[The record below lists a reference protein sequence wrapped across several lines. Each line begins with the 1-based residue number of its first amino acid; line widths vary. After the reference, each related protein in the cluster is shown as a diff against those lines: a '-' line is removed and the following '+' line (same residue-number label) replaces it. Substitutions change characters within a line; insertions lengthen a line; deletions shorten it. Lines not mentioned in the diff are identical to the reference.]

1 MGIALLWS
9 IYPDSVEGDGYMA
22 KLGFLGLGLMG
33 YPMAEHLLDAGHE
46 VALWTN
52 TTPKAKKLAEEK
64 GGVFCE
70 TPKAVGE
77 FADCIFLCVGNT
89 EMSVSVLTGENGVI
103 EGISAGNVV
112 ADCSTISPSVARKT
126 AAAFEAKGA
135 SYLDAPCTGSTP
147 GAKGG
152 TLTFMVGGPEDV
164 FKSVKPYFE
173 AMGSNF
179 YYCGSQ
185 GMGLHAKLS
194 QNLVLANML
203 QGFVEGI
210 VLATKAGIDP
220 NLMFEVLDNSAAKA
234 GLISFKAPQI
244 FKRNFEA
251 AFPLKWMMKDIGLML
266 ESGRELGVPLPCT
279 ALVHEMFAAGVA
291 KGYGDE
297 DIAAAVKL
305 IEEFAGVEVK
315 G

>member
-1 MGIALLWS
+1 
-9 IYPDSVEGDGYMA
+9 MA

-33 YPMAEHLLDAGHE
+33 YPMAEHLIDAGHQ
-46 VALWTN
+46 VAVWTN
-52 TTPKAKKLAEEK
+52 TTAKAKKLADEK

-77 FADCIFLCVGNT
+77 FAECIFLCVGNS
-89 EMSVSVLTGENGVI
+89 EMSETVLTGENGVI
-103 EGISAGNVV
+103 QGIGKGAVV
-112 ADCSTISPSVARKT
+112 ADCSTIAPSVARKL

-135 SYLDAPCTGSTP
+135 HYLDSPCTGSTP

-152 TLTFMVGGPEDV
+152 TLTFMVGGSKEV
-164 FKSVKPYFE
+164 FDRVRPFYDP
-173 AMGSNF
+173 MGANF
-179 YYCGSQ
+179 YYCGPQ

-203 QGFVEGI
+203 QGFVEGM
-210 VLATKAGIDP
+210 VLAAKAGVDP
-220 NLMFEVLDNSAAKA
+220 KLMFEILDNSAAKA

-251 AFPLKWMMKDIGLML
+251 AFPLKWMKKDVSLML
-266 ESGRELGVPLPCT
+266 DSGRDLGVPLPCT
-279 ALVHEMFAAGVA
+279 AVVHEMLTAGIA
-291 KGYGDE
+291 SGHGDE
-297 DIAAAVKL
+297 DIAAAIKL
-305 IEEFAGVEVK
+305 FEGFAGVEVK

>member
-1 MGIALLWS
+1 
-9 IYPDSVEGDGYMA
+9 MA

-46 VALWTN
+46 VALWSH
-52 TTPKAKKLAEEK
+52 TTAKAKQLAEAK

-77 FADCIFLCVGNT
+77 FAECIFLCVGNS
-89 EMSVSVLTGENGVI
+89 EMSEEVLTGKNGVI
-103 EGISAGNVV
+103 EGISAGNIV
-112 ADCSTISPSVARKT
+112 ADCSTISPYTARKT
-126 AAAFEAKGA
+126 AKAFEAKGA

-152 TLTFMVGGPEDV
+152 TLTFMVGGPEEIYQKALP
-164 FKSVKPYFE
+164 FLK
-173 AMGSNF
+173 AMGANF

-203 QGFVEGI
+203 QGFVEGM

-220 NLMFEVLDNSAAKA
+220 NLMFEILDNSAAKA

-244 FKRNFEA
+244 FKRNFDA
-251 AFPLKWMMKDIGLML
+251 AFPLKWMKKDIGLML
-266 ESGRELGVPLPCT
+266 ESGREMGVPLPCT
-279 ALVHEMFAAGVA
+279 SLVHEMFTAGIA
-291 KGYGDE
+291 RGYGDE
-297 DIAAAVKL
+297 DIAAAIKL
-305 IEEFAGVEVK
+305 FEEFAGVEVK

>member
-1 MGIALLWS
+1 
-9 IYPDSVEGDGYMA
+9 MA

-33 YPMAEHLLDAGHE
+33 YPMAEHLIDAGHE

-52 TTPKAKKLAEEK
+52 TTAKAKKLAEEK

-70 TPKAVGE
+70 TPKQVGE
-77 FADCIFLCVGNT
+77 FAECVFLCVGDSA
-89 EMSVSVLTGENGVI
+89 MSEAVLTGENGVI
-103 EGISAGNVV
+103 EGIGAGDVV
-112 ADCSTISPSVARKT
+112 ADCSTIAPTTARNL
-126 AAAFEAKGA
+126 AAQFEAKGA
-135 SYLDAPCTGSTP
+135 KYLDAPCTGSTP
-147 GAKGG
+147 GAQGG
-152 TLTFMVGGPEDV
+152 TLTFMIGGDEEV
-164 FKSVKPYFE
+164 FNKTKPYFE

-179 YYCGSQ
+179 YYCGGQ

-203 QGFVEGI
+203 QGFVEGM

-244 FKRNFEA
+244 FKRNFDA
-251 AFPLKWMMKDIGLML
+251 AFPLKWMKKDISLML
-266 ESGRELGVPLPCT
+266 DSGREMGVPLPCT
-279 ALVHEMFAAGVA
+279 ALVHELFTAGCA

-305 IEEFAGVEVK
+305 FEELAGVEVK